1 MQRGEKD
8 FSKKAC
14 VNAEKSFFNYFLG
27 VLVRRKNLVVSQR
40 KNRRFNN
47 EVQHLEKSKGD
58 VIINSWEKEIYE
70 HLKMEERG
78 IIGQMYW
85 ASIRISE
92 IAHAIGRD
100 RVAVAR
106 ELKRNSPVIPL
117 LQRARRVAEQQKGG
131 QWIRN
136 ANRSCFQDC
145 YTRRLNVGLKKSLR
159 YDFTLGYKSL
169 RNAK

>member
-1 MQRGEKD
+1 
-8 FSKKAC
+8 
-14 VNAEKSFFNYFLG
+14 
-27 VLVRRKNLVVSQR
+27 
-40 KNRRFNN
+40 
-47 EVQHLEKSKGD
+47 
-58 VIINSWEKEIYE
+58 
-70 HLKMEERG
+70 MEERG

-100 RVAVAR
+100 RVTVSR
-106 ELKRNSPVIPL
+106 ESKRNSSVIPL
-117 LQRARRVAEQQKGG
+117 LQGARHVTEQQKGG

-136 ANRSCFQDC
+136 ADRSCFQDC
-145 YTRRLNVGLKKSLR
+145 YTQRLNAGLKKSLK